1 MLRTD
6 LNNNIKMPVLGI
18 GTYMPQPKEAEN
30 SVEFTLKDGYELVDT
45 ANAYENEIA
54 LGKEIANSDISREE
68 LFVSTKFWP
77 TVYDDPKA
85 IDNTLKRLGL
95 DYIDLLFLHQPTKNW
110 REGYEKLEDTY
121 KTGKIKAIGVRK
133 KLLKHAYRFRL
144 CNSCS

>member
-1 MLRTD
+1 MVHICLS
-6 LNNNIKMPVLGI
+6 
-18 GTYMPQPKEAEN
+18 PKKQKN

-54 LGKEIANSDISREE
+54 VGKEIANSDISREE

-95 DYIDLLFLHQPTKNW
+95 DYIDLLFLHQTYK
-110 REGYEKLEDTY
+110 KLE
-121 KTGKIKAIGVRK
+121 R
-133 KLLKHAYRFRL
+133 RL
-144 CNSCS
+144 